1 MSSTA
6 EDLVH
11 RHRYTVD
18 DYYRMG
24 EVGILAADARVE
36 LIDGEVIEMPPIGAP
51 HASVVTDLQNRLIAT
66 VGQRAIVRVQNPIH
80 LGRHDEPQPDIALVT
95 PPASKY
101 RTRHPEAA
109 DLLLLIEVA
118 ETSLRLDRDLKLGV
132 YARCAI
138 PEVWLVDLKAGRV
151 TRYRDPRETAYGQSE
166 ILALDSP
173 VPVPGLASPP
183 TRVDLRD
190 LL

>member
-6 EDLVH
+6 EDLVR

-24 EVGILAADARVE
+24 EVGILAEDARVE

-51 HASVVTDLQNRLIAT
+51 HASVVTDLQNRFIAT

-80 LGRHDEPQPDIALVT
+80 LGRHDEPQPDVALVT

-101 RTRHPEAA
+101 RRRHPEAA
-109 DLLLLIEVA
+109 DVLLLIEVA
-118 ETSLRLDRDLKLGV
+118 ETSLRVDRDLKLGL

-138 PEVWLVDLKAGRV
+138 PEVWLVDLKGGRI
-151 TRYRDPRETAYGQSE
+151 TRYRHPGEAGYGESE

-173 VPVPGLASPP
+173 VPVPGLPSPP
-183 TRVDLRD
+183 SRVDLSG

>member
-6 EDLVH
+6 EDLVR
-11 RHRYTVD
+11 RHRYTVE

-24 EVGILAADARVE
+24 EVGILAPDARVE

-66 VGQRAIVRVQNPIH
+66 AGQRAIVRVQNPIH
-80 LGRHDEPQPDIALVT
+80 LSPHDEPQPDIALVT

-101 RTRHPEAA
+101 RRRHPEAT
-109 DLLLLIEVA
+109 DVLLLIEVA
-118 ETSLRLDRDLKLGV
+118 ESSLRVDRDLKLGL

-138 PEVWLVDLKAGRV
+138 PEVWLVDLKGGRV
-151 TRYRDPRETAYGQSE
+151 TRYRDPGAAGYGESET
-166 ILALDSP
+166 LALDSP

-183 TRVDLRD
+183 CRVDLSG

>member
-6 EDLVH
+6 EDLVR
-11 RHRYTVD
+11 RHRFTVD

-36 LIDGEVIEMPPIGAP
+36 LIDGEVIEMPPIDPA
-51 HASVVTDLQNRLIAT
+51 HASLVTDLQNRLIAT
-66 VGQRAIVRVQNPIH
+66 VGQRAIVRVQNPVH

-101 RTRHPEAA
+101 RRRHPDAT
-109 DLLLLIEVA
+109 DVLLLIEVA
-118 ETSLRLDRDLKLGV
+118 ETSLRVDRDLRLGL

-151 TRYRDPRETAYGQSE
+151 TRFRNPGETRYGESE

-173 VPVPGLASPP
+173 VPVPGLHSPP
-183 TRVDLRD
+183 SRVDLTG